1 LRRQKQHR
9 INMSK
14 KPAKPIRPQAA
25 APKPKTSTF
34 NPARFLERAATD
46 TAKDPLYRKIFWGMS
61 LAIFLITIVLA
72 LGSGIN
78 GDDEYQNDYSTKL
91 VNYYATMG
99 ADTSALFIEK
109 GKMHYYGGFF
119 DIVTGFTNKA
129 LGLTWQDAGYHNV
142 RHFFNAIFGVLA
154 MLFTALLAKEIAGWR
169 AGILALLFMFLSP
182 RFLGDSLMNPKDI
195 PFALGF
201 AIGLYYMAVFFR
213 KLTPQTPI
221 GELWRPALGIVLGI
235 CIAIS
240 TRAGGLLLVGMF
252 FMYAGLDFL
261 MKNGFGGLTAKGSP
275 IGKYAAW
282 ALGIAVVGYLL
293 AVLFWPFA
301 LQAPISN
308 PLEALSEFSKL
319 SVGIRV
325 LFNGENIMSDEA
337 PWNYPIS
344 WILKTIPL
352 FTLLG
357 MLGSI
362 VLIGNLLKTY
372 RPLPVSMTLFA
383 AVFPVLY
390 VVYKDSTLHD
400 GWRHLSFVYPPMV
413 ALSAVFFA
421 RLETMVSENKVGKY
435 AVWAVVVLLMAEP
448 AVFIARN
455 AKFPYVYF
463 NPIASGVSGAFG
475 NYETDYWGISMKPA
489 IDWLEANGKIS
500 QNMTDTVTIG
510 TSFSYV
516 AHAYVDKKFNG
527 KVKVKYVK
535 FSNRYEATWDYGIF
549 PSRYIKGGHLR
560 SGNWPNKRTLYT
572 VTANGVPLTAIEQ
585 GGGAV
590 FEGEQALKVQNF
602 PAAIDAFKKEV
613 AQYPDNEQAWMK
625 LTMAYLNA
633 GNFAEAKNAATKS
646 IEVAPGNSSG
656 YFYKG
661 LAGLYGNDLS
671 AAANDFREA
680 IRLEADILPS
690 IKNAYEQL
698 AKNYEGQGNAAV
710 AAQLREAAKNI

>member
-1 LRRQKQHR
+1 
-9 INMSK
+9 
-14 KPAKPIRPQAA
+14 
-25 APKPKTSTF
+25 
-34 NPARFLERAATD
+34 
-46 TAKDPLYRKIFWGMS
+46 
-61 LAIFLITIVLA
+61 LAILLITIVLA
-72 LGSGIN
+72 IGSGIN

-99 ADTSALFIEK
+99 ADTAALHIEK

-119 DIVTGFTNKA
+119 DIVTGFANKA
-129 LGLTWQDAGYHNV
+129 LGYTWQDAGYHCV

-169 AGILALLFMFLSP
+169 AGILALLFMLLSP

-201 AIGLYYMAVFFR
+201 AIGLYCMAVFFR
-213 KLTPQTPI
+213 KLQPNATFN
-221 GELWRPALGIVLGI
+221 ELWKPALGIVAGI

-240 TRAGGLLLVGMF
+240 TRAGGLLLVGIF

-261 MKNGFGGLTAKGSP
+261 LKNGFGGLTAKGSP
-275 IGKYAAW
+275 VGKYAAW
-282 ALGIAVVGYLL
+282 TLGTTIVGYLL
-293 AVLFWPFA
+293 AVLFWPYA

-325 LFNGENIMSDEA
+325 LFGGENIMSDEA
-337 PWNYPIS
+337 PWNYPIL
-344 WILKTIPL
+344 WIWKTIPI
-352 FTLLG
+352 FT
-357 MLGSI
+357 MLGFVGCI
-362 VLIGNLLKTY
+362 ALIGKLLKSY
-372 RPLPVSMTLFA
+372 RPLPVIMTLFA
-383 AVFPVLY
+383 AIFPVFY

-400 GWRHLSFVYPPMV
+400 GWRHLTFVYPPMV
-413 ALSAVFFA
+413 AMAAVFFA
-421 RLETMVSENKVGKY
+421 KLEDMFSSNKVGKY
-435 AVWAVVVLLMAEP
+435 AIWAVLTLLLAEP

-463 NPIASGVSGAFG
+463 NPVAGGISGAFG
-475 NYETDYWGISMKPA
+475 NYETDYWGISMKQA
-489 IDWLEANGKIS
+489 VDWLEANGKIS
-500 QNMTDTVTIG
+500 QNMTDSVTIG

-516 AHAYVDKKFNG
+516 AHAYVDKKFGG

-535 FSNRYEATWDYGIF
+535 FSNRYETPWDYGIF
-549 PSRYIKGGHLR
+549 PSRYIKGAQLR
-560 SGNWPNKRTLYT
+560 AGIWPNKRSIHTIM
-572 VTANGVPLTAIEQ
+572 ANDVPLTSIEQ

-590 FEGEQALKVQNF
+590 FEGEQALKAQNF
-602 PAAIDAFKKEV
+602 QGAIEAFKKEL

-625 LTMAYLNA
+625 LTMAYLNT
-633 GNFAEAKNAATKS
+633 GNMAEAKNAAAKS
-646 IEVAPGNSSG
+646 IETSPGNSSG

-661 LAGLYGNDLS
+661 MAELYANELP

-680 IRLEADILPS
+680 IKLDTELLPN

-698 AKNYEGQGNAAV
+698 AKGYEGQGNAA
-710 AAQLREAAKNI
+710 AAQQLREAAKNL

>member
-1 LRRQKQHR
+1 
-9 INMSK
+9 MSK

-25 APKPKTSTF
+25 TSPKPKSSTF
-34 NPARFLERAATD
+34 DPARFLERPDTATD
-46 TAKDPLYRKIFWGMS
+46 KDPLYRKIFWGTS
-61 LAIFLITIVLA
+61 LVLLAITVILA

-78 GDDEYQNDYSTKL
+78 GDDEYQNDYSSKL
-91 VNYYATMG
+91 VNYYSTMG

-129 LGLTWQDAGYHNV
+129 LGNTWQDSGYHSV
-142 RHFFNAIFGVLA
+142 RHFFNAIFGFLA
-154 MLFTALLAKEIAGWR
+154 MLFTALLAKEMAGWR

-201 AIGLYYMAVFFR
+201 AMGLYYMAVFFK
-213 KLTPQTPI
+213 KLKPDSTF
-221 GELWRPALGIVLGI
+221 GMLWRPALGIVAGI

-240 TRAGGLLLVGMF
+240 TRAGGLLLVGIF
-252 FMYAGLDFL
+252 FLYAGLDFL
-261 MKNGFGGLTAKGSP
+261 MRNGFGGLTAKSGLV
-275 IGKYAAW
+275 GKYAVW
-282 ALGIAVVGYLL
+282 TLGTTFVGYLL

-301 LQAPISN
+301 LQAPLSN

-325 LFNGENIMSDEA
+325 LFNGDNIMSDEA

-352 FTLLG
+352 FTLMGL
-357 MLGSI
+357 LGSI
-362 VLIGNLLKTY
+362 ALIGNLLKNY
-372 RPLPVSMTLFA
+372 RPLPVLMTLFA
-383 AVFPVLY
+383 AIFPVFY

-421 RLETMVSENKVGKY
+421 RLENMVSENKVGKY
-435 AVWAVVVLLMAEP
+435 AVWAVVGLLMAEP

-463 NPIASGVSGAFG
+463 NPIAGGVSSAFG

-500 QNMTDTVTIG
+500 PSMTDSVTIG

-516 AHAYVDKKFNG
+516 AHAYLDKRFGG

-535 FSNRYEATWDYGIF
+535 FSNRYETAWDYGIF
-549 PSRYIKGGHLR
+549 PSRYIKGAHLR
-560 SGNWPNKRTLYT
+560 SGNWPNKRTIYT

-590 FEGEQALKVQNF
+590 FEGEQALKTQNF
-602 PAAIDAFKKEV
+602 QAAIEAFKKEV
-613 AQYPDNEQAWMK
+613 EQYPDNEQAWMK
-625 LTMAYLNA
+625 LTMAYLNS

-646 IEVAPGNSSG
+646 IEAAPGNSSG

-661 LAGLYGNDLS
+661 MAGLYSNDLS
-671 AAANDFREA
+671 GAANDFREA
-680 IRLEADILPS
+680 IKLEADILPS

-698 AKNYEGQGNAAV
+698 AKNYDGQGNTAV